1 MPSRTPKKAVPK
13 RKGETRQG
21 NGTRVGHAEY
31 KKDCEV
37 LKCIQLFQFLS
48 DDELQAIRPKVVF
61 REFKKGQ
68 AILREQHTNE
78 FMYIIIRGKVKIS
91 QMSEDGRERILS
103 LHNAGEFFGE
113 MSLIDGAT
121 TPATVSA
128 LEPSMAAIISRDD
141 FHALLYTQAKVLDNL
156 LNILCC
162 RLRESWKKI
171 RMLTFHNASD
181 RVKMLLM
188 MLADTQGEKTDRG
201 TVLNIKL
208 IHQDIADM
216 TGLTRETVT
225 RVLDRFVKGGE
236 ITVLSNK
243 LIRLNSEFQTISL

>member
-1 MPSRTPKKAVPK
+1 VPSRPSKQTALIRKKK
-13 RKGETRQG
+13 TRQG
-21 NGTRVGHAEY
+21 NGTRAGHAEH
-31 KKDCEV
+31 KQDCEV
-37 LKCIQLFQFLS
+37 LKCIQLFQYLS
-48 DDELQAIRPKVVF
+48 DDELQAIWPKVVF

-68 AILREQHTNE
+68 TILREQNTNQ

-91 QMSEDGRERILS
+91 QMSEDGKERILS

-121 TPATVSA
+121 TPATVAA
-128 LEPSMAAIISRDD
+128 LEPSMVAIISRND
-141 FHALLYTQAKVLDNL
+141 FYALLYTHTKVLDNL

-171 RMLTFHNASD
+171 QMLTFHNASD

-201 TVLNIKL
+201 TVLNVKL
-208 IHQDIADM
+208 IHQNIADM

-225 RVLDRFVKGGE
+225 RVLDRFVKSGE
-236 ITVLSNK
+236 ITILGNK
-243 LIRLNSEFQTISL
+243 LIQLNPEFESISL